1 MKFLTLAAALSAAA
15 FAAETE
21 ADMIQGFDGAQ
32 HQGQQPGFDVQSQ
45 GFQNFGY
52 SDQ

>member
-1 MKFLTLAAALSAAA
+1 MKFLTLAAALCAAA

-21 ADMIQGFDGAQ
+21 ADMIQDYAG
-32 HQGQQPGFDVQSQ
+32 QSQ
-45 GFQNFGY
+45 NLGDY